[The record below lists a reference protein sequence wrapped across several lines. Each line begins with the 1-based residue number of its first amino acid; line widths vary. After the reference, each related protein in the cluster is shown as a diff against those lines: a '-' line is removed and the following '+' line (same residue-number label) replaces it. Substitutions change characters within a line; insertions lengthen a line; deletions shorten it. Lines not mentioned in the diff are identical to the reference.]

1 MSTIAAELEPE
12 GLSLPEYLGVA
23 KRRLRP
29 MLIAFAAG
37 LVTAIALA
45 LLWPA
50 SYRSTATILI
60 EQQELPQD
68 LVRST
73 VTSFADERV
82 QEISQRVM
90 TTETLLGII
99 RRYDLYP
106 KERSRETR
114 DQLIKQMRGDID
126 VKMISADVVDPRS
139 GQPTKATIAF
149 TVAFTDPSPD
159 EAAKVANE
167 LTTLFLNDN
176 VETRTQLANGAA
188 TFLQAQVTQVTQHLG
203 AVESQLS
210 AFEAKHFDALPDL
223 AQFNMQLINST
234 EQQLQETESRESSL
248 EQQEVFLQAQL
259 VQLKPDSAV
268 FDDTGQ
274 RVFSTPD
281 RLKMLRSQLAA
292 DRATYGTAYP
302 DIERLSREVAGL
314 EATQKDPTDINDLRR
329 SLQDAQAKLAAV
341 EKRYGPAY
349 PDRLRL
355 EREVKSYE
363 QDLAAAAT
371 ATATAA
377 ASKKTAA
384 SAGPAIQDADN
395 PAYIQIR
402 AQLNATRDDLAAT
415 QTREAKLQSDLD
427 RYQHRVTETPLI
439 QKQYQELTQDYEV
452 TKTTFENLRARLAE
466 AEIGKNL
473 EVDRKG
479 ERFTLI
485 EPPLVPEEPASP
497 NRPLVMILGAV
508 LAILLAV
515 GVAALLESLDATVRG
530 RRDLVSLVAGVAPL
544 AIIPDIVLEQSSSQL
559 WIQRAIW
566 AGVGLAVVIA
576 ALSAVNFF
584 YEPLDV
590 LWFVALRHLGF
601 G

>member
-12 GLSLPEYLGVA
+12 GLKLPEYLGIA
-23 KRRLRP
+23 RRRLRP
-29 MLIAFAAG
+29 MLIAFASG
-37 LVTAIALA
+37 LVTSIAA
-45 LLWPA
+45 AFLWPP
-50 SYRSTATILI
+50 SYVSTATILI
-60 EQQELPQD
+60 EQQELPAD

-114 DQLIKQMRGDID
+114 DQIIKKMREDID

-149 TVAFTDPSPD
+149 TVAFSDPSPD

-176 VETRTQLANGAA
+176 VQTRTQLANGAA
-188 TFLQAQVTQVTQHLG
+188 TFLQAQVTQVTQHLTQ
-203 AVESQLS
+203 VESQLS

-223 AQFNMQLINST
+223 TQLNMQLINTT
-234 EQQLQETESRESSL
+234 EQQLQETESHESSL

-281 RLKMLRSQLAA
+281 RLKMLRSELAA
-292 DRATYGTAYP
+292 DRATYGAQYP

-314 EATQKDPTDINDLRR
+314 EATEKDPTDINDLRR
-329 SLQDAQAKLAAV
+329 SLQDAQSKLAAV

-349 PDRLRL
+349 PDRERL
-355 EREVKSYE
+355 QREVDSYE
-363 QDLAAAAT
+363 QDLAAATKA
-371 ATATAA
+371 AAPNKAA
-377 ASKKTAA
+377 ASP
-384 SAGPAIQDADN
+384 GPAIRDADN
-395 PAYIQIR
+395 PAYVQIR
-402 AQLNATRDDLAAT
+402 AQLNATRDDITAT
-415 QTREAKLQSDLD
+415 QAREAKLQSDLD

-452 TKTTFENLRARLAE
+452 SKATYENLRAKLAD

-473 EVDRKG
+473 EIDRKG

-485 EPPLVPEEPASP
+485 EPPLIPEEPASP
-497 NRPLVMILGAV
+497 NRPIVIVVGAV
-508 LAILLAV
+508 LAILLAA
-515 GVAALLESLDATVRG
+515 GVAALLEALDGTVRG
-530 RRDLVSLVAGVAPL
+530 RRDLVSLVAGVPPL
-544 AIIPDIVLEQSSSQL
+544 AIIPDIVLERSSRQI

-566 AGVGLAVVIA
+566 AGTGLAVVIV
-576 ALSAVNFF
+576 ALLAVNFL

-601 G
+601 S

>member
-1 MSTIAAELEPE
+1 MSTIAAELEPQ
-12 GLSLPEYLGVA
+12 GLSLPEYVGIA

-29 MLIAFAAG
+29 MLMAFGTG
-37 LVTAIALA
+37 LVIAIALA

-106 KERSRETR
+106 KQRSRETR

-281 RLKMLRSQLAA
+281 RLKMLRSELAA
-292 DRATYGTAYP
+292 DRATYGAAYP

-314 EATQKDPTDINDLRR
+314 EATEKDPTDINDLRR
-329 SLQDAQAKLAAV
+329 SLQDAQTRLATV

-355 EREVKSYE
+355 EREVESYE

-371 ATATAA
+371 AV
-377 ASKKTAA
+377 ASKKPAA
-384 SAGPAIQDADN
+384 SAGPAIRDADN

-415 QTREAKLQSDLD
+415 QAREGKLQSELD

-473 EVDRKG
+473 EIDRKG

-485 EPPLVPEEPASP
+485 EPPLIPEEPSSP
-497 NRPLVMILGAV
+497 NRPLVMVLGAV

-544 AIIPDIVLEQSSSQL
+544 AIIPDIVLERSRSQ
-559 WIQRAIW
+559 IRMRRAIW
-566 AGVGLAVVIA
+566 AGIGLVTVIM
-576 ALSAVNFF
+576 ALLAVNFL

-590 LWFVALRHLGF
+590 VWFVALRHLGF

>member
-12 GLSLPEYLGVA
+12 GLSLPEYVGVA

-37 LVTAIALA
+37 LLMTIALA
-45 LLWPA
+45 LFWPA

-60 EQQELPQD
+60 EQQELPSD

-82 QEISQRVM
+82 QTISQRVM

-99 RRYDLYP
+99 RRYGLYP

-114 DQLIKQMRGDID
+114 DQIIKQMRDDIE

-139 GQPTKATIAF
+139 GAPTKATIAF
-149 TVAFTDPSPD
+149 TVAFSDPWPD

-188 TFLQAQVTQVTQHLG
+188 TFLQAQVTQVSQHLG
-203 AVESQLS
+203 KVESQLS
-210 AFEAKHFDALPDL
+210 AFEAKHFEALPDL
-223 AQFNMQLINST
+223 TQLNMQLINST
-234 EQQLQETESRESSL
+234 QQQLQEAESRESSL
-248 EQQEVFLQAQL
+248 EQQQVFLQAQL
-259 VQLKPDSAV
+259 AQLKPDSAV

-281 RLKMLRSQLAA
+281 RLKMLRSELAA
-292 DRATYGTAYP
+292 DRAAYGAAYP

-314 EATQKDPTDINDLRR
+314 EATEKDPTDINDLRR
-329 SLQDAQAKLAAV
+329 SLEDAQTRLAAAA
-341 EKRYGPAY
+341 KRYGPAY

-355 EREVKSYE
+355 QREVESYQ
-363 QDLAAAAT
+363 QDLAAAAK
-371 ATATAA
+371 AA
-377 ASKKTAA
+377 AAKTPATS
-384 SAGPAIQDADN
+384 SAPLIQDADN
-395 PAYIQIR
+395 PAYVQIR

-415 QTREAKLQSDLD
+415 QAREAKLQSNLD
-427 RYQHRVTETPLI
+427 RYQHRVSETPLI

-452 TKTTFENLRARLAE
+452 SKASYVNLRAKLAD
-466 AEIGKNL
+466 AEVGKNL
-473 EVDRKG
+473 EIDRKG

-485 EPPLVPEEPASP
+485 EPPLIPEEPSSP

-515 GVAALLESLDATVRG
+515 GVAALLEALDGTVRG
-530 RRDLVSLVAGVAPL
+530 RRDLASLVAGVPPL
-544 AIIPDIVLEQSSSQL
+544 AIIPDIVLERSVSQV
-559 WIQRAIW
+559 WARRAIV
-566 AGVGLAVVIA
+566 AGVALAVVIG
-576 ALSAVNFF
+576 ALLAVNFL

-590 LWFVALRHLGF
+590 LWFVVLRHVGLV
-601 G
+601 

>member
-1 MSTIAAELEPE
+1 MNTIAAELEPE
-12 GLSLPEYLGVA
+12 GLSLPEYLGIA
-23 KRRLRP
+23 RRRLRP

-37 LVTAIALA
+37 LVTSIALA

-82 QEISQRVM
+82 QMISQRVM

-106 KERSRETR
+106 RERSRETR
-114 DQLIKQMRGDID
+114 DQLIKRMRDDIG

-139 GQPTKATIAF
+139 GAPTKATIAF
-149 TVAFTDPSPD
+149 TVSFSDPSPD

-188 TFLQAQVTQVTQHLG
+188 TFLQAQVTQVTQHLS

-210 AFEAKHFDALPDL
+210 AFEAKHFNALPDL
-223 AQFNMQLINST
+223 TQLNLQLINST
-234 EQQLQETESRESSL
+234 QQELQETEERESSL
-248 EQQEVFLQAQL
+248 EQQEVFLEAQL

-281 RLKMLRSQLAA
+281 RLKQLRSELAA
-292 DRATYGTAYP
+292 DRATYGPAYP

-314 EATQKDPTDINDLRR
+314 EATEKDPTDINDLRR

-349 PDRLRL
+349 PDRVRL
-355 EREVKSYE
+355 QREVESYQ
-363 QDLAAAAT
+363 QDLAAAAK
-371 ATATAA
+371 AS
-377 ASKKTAA
+377 ASKKPAA
-384 SAGPAIQDADN
+384 SSGAAIQDADN

-402 AQLNATRDDLAAT
+402 AQLDATRDDLTAT
-415 QTREAKLQSDLD
+415 QAHEAKLQSNLD

-452 TKTTFENLRARLAE
+452 SKATYEEMRAKLAD

-473 EVDRKG
+473 EIDRKG

-485 EPPLVPEEPASP
+485 EPPLIPDEPASP

-508 LAILLAV
+508 LAVLLAV
-515 GVAALLESLDATVRG
+515 GVAALLEALDGTVRG
-530 RRDLVSLVAGVAPL
+530 RRDLVSLVAGVPPL
-544 AIIPDIVLEQSSSQL
+544 AIIPDIVLEPSVAQIWL
-559 WIQRAIW
+559 QRAII
-566 AGVGLAVVIA
+566 AGVCLAIVIVGL
-576 ALSAVNFF
+576 LAVNFF

-590 LWFVALRHLGF
+590 LWFVILRHLGI

>member
-1 MSTIAAELEPE
+1 MATIAAELESP
-12 GLSLPEYLGVA
+12 GLSLPQYVGIA

-29 MLIAFAAG
+29 MLIAFASG
-37 LVTAIALA
+37 LLTAILLA
-45 LLWPA
+45 LFWPA

-82 QEISQRVM
+82 QMISQRVM

-99 RRYDLYP
+99 RRYGLYP
-106 KERSRETR
+106 KERSRQTR
-114 DQLIKQMRGDID
+114 DQIIKRMRDDID

-139 GQPTKATIAF
+139 GAPTKATIAF

-203 AVESQLS
+203 KVESQLS

-223 AQFNMQLINST
+223 TQLNMQLINT
-234 EQQLQETESRESSL
+234 TQQELQETESRESSL
-248 EQQEVFLQAQL
+248 EQQQVFLEAQL

-281 RLKMLRSQLAA
+281 RLKMLRSELAA
-292 DRATYGTAYP
+292 DRATYGAAYP

-314 EATQKDPTDINDLRR
+314 EATEKDPTDINDLRR
-329 SLQDAQAKLAAV
+329 SLQDAQAKLASA

-349 PDRLRL
+349 PDRVRL
-355 EREVKSYE
+355 EREVQSYE
-363 QDLAAAAT
+363 QDLATAAK
-371 ATATAA
+371 AA
-377 ASKKTAA
+377 ASKKPAA
-384 SAGPAIQDADN
+384 SSGPVIQDADN
-395 PAYIQIR
+395 PAYVQIR
-402 AQLNATRDDLAAT
+402 AQLNATRDDLTAT
-415 QTREAKLQSDLD
+415 QAREAKLQSDLD

-452 TKTTFENLRARLAE
+452 SKATYENLRAKLAD
-466 AEIGKNL
+466 AEVGKNL
-473 EVDRKG
+473 EIDRKG

-485 EPPLVPEEPASP
+485 EPPLIPEEPSSP
-497 NRPLVMILGAV
+497 NRPIVMIFGAV
-508 LAILLAV
+508 LAVLLAV
-515 GVAALLESLDATVRG
+515 GVAALLEALDGTVRG
-530 RRDLVSLVAGVAPL
+530 RHDLASLVAGVAPL
-544 AIIPDIVLEQSSSQL
+544 AIIPDIVLERSASQI
-559 WIQRAIW
+559 WMRRAIL
-566 AGVGLAVVIA
+566 AAIGLAIVIG
-576 ALSAVNFF
+576 ALTAVNFF

-590 LWFVALRHLGF
+590 LWFVALRHLGL

>member
-1 MSTIAAELEPE
+1 MATIAAELEPE
-12 GLSLPEYLGVA
+12 GLSLPEYVGIA

-37 LVTAIALA
+37 LLTAIVLA
-45 LLWPA
+45 LFWPA

-73 VTSFADERV
+73 VTAFADERV
-82 QEISQRVM
+82 QMISQRVM

-114 DQLIKQMRGDID
+114 DQLIKRMRDDID

-139 GQPTKATIAF
+139 GAPTKATIAF
-149 TVAFTDPSPD
+149 TVAFTDSSPD

-188 TFLQAQVTQVTQHLG
+188 TFLQAQVTQVTRHLG
-203 AVESQLS
+203 KVESQLS
-210 AFEAKHFDALPDL
+210 AFDAKHFEALPDL
-223 AQFNMQLINST
+223 TQLNMQLINST
-234 EQQLQETESRESSL
+234 EQGLQETQSRESSL

-259 VQLKPDSAV
+259 AQLKPDSAV
-268 FDDTGQ
+268 FDDTGE

-292 DRATYGTAYP
+292 DRAAYGPAYP
-302 DIERLSREVAGL
+302 DTEHLSREIAGL
-314 EATQKDPTDINDLRR
+314 EAIEKDPTDVNDLRR
-329 SLQDAQAKLAAV
+329 SLENAQSKLAEA

-349 PDRLRL
+349 PDRVRL

-363 QDLAAAAT
+363 QDLASAAK
-371 ATATAA
+371 AA
-377 ASKKTAA
+377 ASKKPTD
-384 SAGPAIQDADN
+384 SSGPAIQDADN
-395 PAYIQIR
+395 PAYVQIR
-402 AQLNATRDDLAAT
+402 AQLNATRDDLTAT
-415 QTREAKLQSDLD
+415 QTHEAKLQSDLG

-439 QKQYQELTQDYEV
+439 EKEYQELTQDYDV
-452 TKTTFENLRARLAE
+452 TKATYENLRAKLAD

-473 EVDRKG
+473 EIDRKG

-515 GVAALLESLDATVRG
+515 GVAALLEALDGTVRG
-530 RRDLVSLVAGVAPL
+530 RRDLASLVAGVAPL
-544 AIIPDIVLEQSSSQL
+544 AIIPDIVLEASISQK
-559 WIQRAIW
+559 WIRRATL
-566 AGVGLAVVIA
+566 AGIGLAIVIV
-576 ALSAVNFF
+576 ALLAVNFL

-590 LWFVALRHLGF
+590 LWFVILRHLGL